1 MQAPVAFGDRLI
13 VETGVWSSGAATAKS
28 VSDSGGDTFTELLHY
43 KAPDNTEMAVWSA
56 PITGSGGT
64 TPTITVTPTAKADVG
79 AAVLD
84 YYGLSAAVDA
94 TVLDQ
99 MAHASGI
106 TGSGTST
113 VSSGPT
119 PATTAGNEL
128 ALGFYTDSGFHDT
141 LVAGSGFSPRV
152 NVSNDG
158 DIELLTEDAAV
169 TGGATPAAT
178 GTTGAKTDWLMAT
191 IVFKSAAGSQALAN
205 FATGLSAPATGARAP
220 TALTDTI
227 RAVRRHEIATKTA
240 VDRRLGRAPSRHHG
254 GRKHRVRAREF
265 AACAKVSPA
274 AARRSCVSLH
284 RAAAISKRDK
294 RQFIYQALLRNL
306 SPGLFCRHIGA
317 QTLKGIVS
325 LSSGWFA

>member
-1 MQAPVAFGDRLI
+1 MV
-13 VETGVWSSGAATAKS
+13 SSGA
-28 VSDSGGDTFTELLHY
+28 
-43 KAPDNTEMAVWSA
+43 
-56 PITGSGGT
+56 
-64 TPTITVTPTAKADVG
+64 
-79 AAVLD
+79 
-84 YYGLSAAVDA
+84 
-94 TVLDQ
+94 
-99 MAHASGI
+99 
-106 TGSGTST
+106 
-113 VSSGPT
+113 T
-119 PATTAGNEL
+119 PATTAGAEL
-128 ALGFYTDSGFHDT
+128 AVGFYADSGFGDT
-141 LVAGSGFSPRV
+141 LSAGSGFTQRV
-152 NVSNDG
+152 NVSNVG
-158 DIELLTEDAAV
+158 DMELLAEDQIA
-169 TGGATPAAT
+169 GAGASPNASV
-178 GTTGAKTDWLMAT
+178 GTGANTYWLAAT